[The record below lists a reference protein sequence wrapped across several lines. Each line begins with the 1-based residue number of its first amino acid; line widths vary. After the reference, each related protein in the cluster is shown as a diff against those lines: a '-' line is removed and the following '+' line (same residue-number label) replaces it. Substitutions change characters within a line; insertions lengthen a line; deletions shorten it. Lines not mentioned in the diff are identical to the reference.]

1 MTEDAPIEIEFD
13 QDSLLW
19 NDVPFAEDAARRAVA
34 AAFAHAGFTCREG
47 AELSIVLTDDARIRA
62 LNAAWRGQDKATNVL
77 SFPAAEPAKIATAP
91 LLGDIV
97 VAYETI
103 EREARAQSISFRD
116 HYVHL
121 LVHGFLH
128 LFGYD
133 HLTEVEAAAMERLES
148 EILHRLGIE
157 DPHAGTIV
165 TREAS

>member
-1 MTEDAPIEIEFD
+1 MNEVSPIEIAFD
-13 QDSLLW
+13 HDSHLW
-19 NDVPFAEDAARRAVA
+19 AGAPFAEGAARRAVA
-34 AAFAHAGFTCREG
+34 AAFVHSGLTCRDG

-77 SFPAAEPAKIATAP
+77 SFPAVEPAMIPTAP

-97 VAYETI
+97 VAYETV
-103 EREARAQSISFRD
+103 EREARAQSISFRN

-133 HLTEVEAAAMERLES
+133 HLTEIEAAAMERLES

-157 DPHAGTIV
+157 DPFAGTIV

>member
-1 MTEDAPIEIEFD
+1 MNEAACIKIEID
-13 QDSLLW
+13 QDSPLW
-19 NDVPFAEDAARRAVA
+19 AGAPFAEDAARRVVA
-34 AAFAHAGFTCREG
+34 AALADGGLTCRDG
-47 AELSIVLTDDARIRA
+47 AELSILLTDDARIRA

-77 SFPAAEPAKIATAP
+77 SFPAVEPGMIATAP

-97 VAYETI
+97 IAYETV
-103 EREARAQSISFRD
+103 EREARAQSISFRN

-133 HLTEVEAAAMERLES
+133 HLTEIEAAAMERLES

-157 DPHAGTIV
+157 DPYAGTIV

>member
-1 MTEDAPIEIEFD
+1 MTADIPLEIEVD
-13 QDSLLW
+13 HDSPLW
-19 NDVPFAEDAARRAVA
+19 AGAPFAEGAARLAVA
-34 AAFAHAGFTCREG
+34 AAFAHAGLTCRDG

-77 SFPAAEPAKIATAP
+77 SFPAVEPAMIATAP

-97 VAYETI
+97 IAYETV
-103 EREARAQSISFRD
+103 EREARAQSISFRN

-133 HLTEVEAAAMERLES
+133 HLTEIEAAAMERLES
-148 EILHRLGIE
+148 EILHRLGID
-157 DPHAGTIV
+157 DPYAGTIV